1 MKAKSSMANEVE
13 LKLTL
18 PSFAVQDFLQN
29 SQLSEHQ
36 GEPLELD
43 NQYFDTS
50 DLLLNQS
57 HAALRIRKSQ
67 HGFVQTLKNK
77 GTSLA
82 GLHVRG
88 EWEYPIPSADINWS
102 LFPDDV
108 QIDKD
113 IQEAIKPLFKT
124 DFTRHVWNV
133 TFGDSQ
139 IELVMDQGTIS
150 TREHN
155 SPLCEIELELKSGD
169 ASDLFTLALQLSNRY
184 PLVPCDIS
192 KAERGYK
199 LLYPSISFFTP
210 TDFALQMKNEKDF
223 SLNTFLQETLQS
235 ISRRWDN
242 VGSTENWWSLL
253 VLSRQVQAMAWMLNQ
268 LPMVPETI
276 QDGWQA
282 LSLKLV
288 ELLEPVSLVIALHVD
303 GHSNSRGLSQRLM
316 QMKDSEMNDRLKT
329 FIDHNT
335 LGNNML
341 ELGQFLYGYTQTVSF
356 NEYLASSLHNL
367 EVSQW
372 QQSND
377 TQMQMLQGMAYLFK
391 RLDHKAYQ
399 TLNRFINQSL
409 VVAAMAKTEKTMNAM
424 TDEDSRAKLSS
435 WVRRLTVESRSL
447 HDLRA
452 SLLSALT

>member
-1 MKAKSSMANEVE
+1 MPNEVE

-18 PSFAVQDFLQN
+18 PSFAVQDFVQD

-67 HGFVQTLKNK
+67 HGYVQTLKNK
-77 GTSLA
+77 GTALA

-88 EWEYPIPSADINWS
+88 EWEYPIPSANIDWS

-113 IQEAIKPLFKT
+113 MQKAIEPLFKT

-133 TFGDSQ
+133 PFGESQ

-150 TREHN
+150 TNKSN

-169 ASDLFTLALQLSNRY
+169 ASDLFTLALQLSKRY

-192 KAERGYK
+192 KAERGYN
-199 LLYPSISFFTP
+199 LMYPAISFFTP
-210 TDFALQMKNEKDF
+210 TDFALQMQNEKDF
-223 SLNTFLQETLQS
+223 SLNVFLQETLQR

-276 QDGWQA
+276 QDGWQT
-282 LSLKLV
+282 LSLDLV
-288 ELLEPVSLVIALHVD
+288 SLLEPASLVIALHVD
-303 GHSNSRGLSQRLM
+303 DHSNSRGLSQRLM
-316 QMKDSEMNDRLKT
+316 KMQDSEMTDRLKT
-329 FIDHNT
+329 FIDKNK
-335 LGNNML
+335 LGQNML
-341 ELGQFLYGYTQTVSF
+341 ELGQFLYGYSQTVSF

-377 TQMQMLQGMAYLFK
+377 TQMQMLQGMAYLYK
-391 RLDHKAYQ
+391 RLDHGAYQ
-399 TLNRFINQSL
+399 TLNRFINQCL
-409 VVAAMAKTEKTMNAM
+409 VVAAMTKAEKTMASM
-424 TDEDSRAKLSS
+424 QDEDSRAKLAS
-435 WVRRLTVESRSL
+435 WVRRLTVETRSL
-447 HDLRA
+447 QDLRA
-452 SLLSALT
+452 GLLNALK

>member
-1 MKAKSSMANEVE
+1 MANEVE

-18 PSFAVQDFLQN
+18 PSFAVQDFVQG
-29 SQLSEHQ
+29 SQLAEYQ

-50 DLLLNQS
+50 DLLLNQA
-57 HAALRIRKSQ
+57 HAALRVRKSQ
-67 HGFVQTLKNK
+67 HGYVQTLKNK
-77 GTSLA
+77 GTALA

-88 EWEYPIPSADINWS
+88 EWEYPIPSANIDWS

-113 IQEAIKPLFKT
+113 IQKAITPLFKT
-124 DFTRHVWNV
+124 DFTRHVWDV
-133 TFGDSQ
+133 AFGESQ

-150 TREHN
+150 TSKSN

-169 ASDLFTLALQLSNRY
+169 ASDLFTLALQLSKRY

-192 KAERGYK
+192 KAERGYN
-199 LLYPSISFFTP
+199 LMYPHISFFTP
-210 TDFALQMKNEKDF
+210 TDFALQMQNEKDF
-223 SLNTFLQETLQS
+223 SLNVFLQETLQR

-268 LPMVPETI
+268 LPMVPEII
-276 QDGWQA
+276 QNGWQE
-282 LSLKLV
+282 LSLELV
-288 ELLEPVSLVIALHVD
+288 ELLEPASLIIALHVD
-303 GHSNSRGLSQRLM
+303 DHSNSRGLSQRLM
-316 QMKDSEMNDRLKT
+316 KIQDSEMTDRLKT
-329 FIDHNT
+329 FIDNNK
-335 LGNNML
+335 LGKNML
-341 ELGQFLYGYTQTVSF
+341 ELGQFLYEHTQTVSF

-372 QQSND
+372 QQSSD
-377 TQMQMLQGMAYLFK
+377 SQMQILQGMAYLFK
-391 RLDHKAYQ
+391 RLDHKAYK

-409 VVAAMAKTEKTMNAM
+409 VVAAMAKAKKTMASM
-424 TDEDSRAKLSS
+424 QDEGSRAKLAS
-435 WVRRLTVESRSL
+435 WVRRLTVETRSL
-447 HDLRA
+447 QDLRA
-452 SLLSALT
+452 SLLDALK

>member
-1 MKAKSSMANEVE
+1 
-13 LKLTL
+13 
-18 PSFAVQDFLQN
+18 
-29 SQLSEHQ
+29 
-36 GEPLELD
+36 
-43 NQYFDTS
+43 
-50 DLLLNQS
+50 
-57 HAALRIRKSQ
+57 
-67 HGFVQTLKNK
+67 
-77 GTSLA
+77 
-82 GLHVRG
+82 
-88 EWEYPIPSADINWS
+88 
-102 LFPDDV
+102 
-108 QIDKD
+108 
-113 IQEAIKPLFKT
+113 
-124 DFTRHVWNV
+124 
-133 TFGDSQ
+133 
-139 IELVMDQGTIS
+139 
-150 TREHN
+150 
-155 SPLCEIELELKSGD
+155 
-169 ASDLFTLALQLSNRY
+169 
-184 PLVPCDIS
+184 
-192 KAERGYK
+192 
-199 LLYPSISFFTP
+199 
-210 TDFALQMKNEKDF
+210 
-223 SLNTFLQETLQS
+223 
-235 ISRRWDN
+235 
-242 VGSTENWWSLL
+242 
-253 VLSRQVQAMAWMLNQ
+253 
-268 LPMVPETI
+268 MVPETI

-424 TDEDSRAKLSS
+424 TDEGSRAKLAS
-435 WVRRLTVESRSL
+435 WVRRLTVETRSL